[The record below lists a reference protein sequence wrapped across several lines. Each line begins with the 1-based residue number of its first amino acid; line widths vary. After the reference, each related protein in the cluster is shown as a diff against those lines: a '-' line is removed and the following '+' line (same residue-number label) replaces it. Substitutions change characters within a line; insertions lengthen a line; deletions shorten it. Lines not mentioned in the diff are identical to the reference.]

1 MFTAKPPY
9 VNQRGLV
16 AVFYFIKKNE
26 HMNDKENKI
35 IALFMGLKP
44 HHQDAGYLIDESK
57 DEGYEAIHESCF
69 LYGSSWDWLM
79 PVVESCYHNG
89 ADSNEIGDI
98 THALLDCDI
107 DATHKAVVEFIKTY
121 NDER

>member
-1 MFTAKPPY
+1 
-9 VNQRGLV
+9 
-16 AVFYFIKKNE
+16 
-26 HMNDKENKI
+26 MNDKENKI

-79 PVVESCYHNG
+79 PVVRQVLTTIDIDSLNYD
-89 ADSNEIGDI
+89 ADELKFN
-98 THALLDCDI
+98 LLDCDI
-107 DATHKAVVEFIKTY
+107 EGAHKEVVEFIKEY
-121 NDER
+121 NNG